1 MTTPLL
7 DLYKDLAI
15 AQTSPGTPED
25 ANIDEIEARSTRRRL
40 AIIIWAPASIGA
52 LWLGGWSH
60 SWIVGVIAFVILLAG
75 LWLFA
80 ERGDRI
86 AASIRR
92 PRSS

>member
-1 MTTPLL
+1 VTTPLL

-15 AQTSPGTPED
+15 AQISPGTPGD
-25 ANIDEIEARSTRRRL
+25 SQIDEIEARSTRRRL

-60 SWIVGVIAFVILLAG
+60 SWIVGVAAFVVLLTG

-80 ERGDRI
+80 ERGDRL
-86 AASIRR
+86 AGLIRR
-92 PRSS
+92 SG